1 MKLLE
6 DSFILF
12 KQLASLQASR
22 EVYVLFGVAK
32 ITAFVIGIFVGSY
45 LL

>member
-6 DSFILF
+6 DSFILS
-12 KQLASLQASR
+12 KQLISLQASR
-22 EVYVLFGVAK
+22 EVYLLFAVAK
-32 ITAFVIGIFVGSY
+32 ITAFVIGIFVGSC